1 MLGRINNILSLA
13 ESWDLPSFAT
23 RKNAQAEWFF
33 WGRSTLSPDVSDWK
47 ADNDKIVDTL
57 SLDSLINLKWRW
69 ATFWALSDSERE
81 AIGRYATAL
90 WSPMSD
96 TKYINEL
103 KQLRAKLIES
113 SHWYLWDLT
122 SYWQNQSYMGN
133 QSYDWTAWI

>member
-13 ESWDLPSFAT
+13 ESWDLPSFMT
-23 RKNAQAEWFF
+23 RKNAQSEWLF

-69 ATFWALSDSERE
+69 ATFWALSDSERQ

-96 TKYINEL
+96 AKYINEL

-122 SYWQNQSYMGN
+122 SYWQNQSYTGN

>member
-1 MLGRINNILSLA
+1 MLSRINNILSLA
-13 ESWDLPSFAT
+13 ENKDLPSFAA
-23 RKNAQAEWFF
+23 RKNAQTEWLL
-33 WGRSTLSPDVSDWK
+33 WGRSTRNQDVSDWK

-96 TKYINEL
+96 AKYINEL

-122 SYWQNQSYMGN
+122 SYWQNQSY
-133 QSYDWTAWI
+133 DWSAWI